1 MQHKVISWSCKLIK
15 SKVFHLTSE
24 TAQHHTSLDV
34 PARYG
39 NSPTKGNFSWAFGV
53 MKIMTINKKN

>member
-15 SKVFHLTSE
+15 SQVLHLTSE

-39 NSPTKGNFSWAFGV
+39 NSSRKGNFSWPFGV
-53 MKIMTINKKN
+53 MKNNDDNKKN